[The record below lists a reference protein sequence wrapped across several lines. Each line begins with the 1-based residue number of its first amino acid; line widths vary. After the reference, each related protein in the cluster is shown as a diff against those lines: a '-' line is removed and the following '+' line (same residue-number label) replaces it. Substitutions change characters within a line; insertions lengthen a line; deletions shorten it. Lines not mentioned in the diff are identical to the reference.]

1 MRRLRKK
8 VVKFVWLEFVSFIAR
23 LIYMAGLTLLI
34 PLLPLV
40 ISPFD
45 LFGARNTL
53 FIAFGCIILSF
64 AIVYYFS
71 KSKKIAL
78 RQLGF
83 ATLAPGI
90 LAVVFSFLGP
100 RRMALLYGS
109 LHSDLLTLF
118 LQEYVPKAWLLA
130 GIYIIVGVG
139 LISLAEKVR
148 H

>member
-8 VVKFVWLEFVSFIAR
+8 VVRFVWLEFVSFIAH
-23 LIYMAGLTLLI
+23 LIYIAGLTLLI

-40 ISPFD
+40 ISPLD

-53 FIAFGCIILSF
+53 FIAFLFILVSF
-64 AIVYYFS
+64 AMVYYFS

-78 RQLGF
+78 RSLGA
-83 ATLAPGI
+83 ATLLPGM
-90 LAVVFSFLGP
+90 LAVIFSFLGP
-100 RRMALLYGS
+100 RRMALLYS
-109 LHSDLLTLF
+109 SVEIPLLEQW

-139 LISLAEKVR
+139 LIYLAEKVR